1 MLGKET
7 PMKINRKF
15 FLEKLKEEELTQTG
29 LSEITGISPMTF
41 TRLIKHG
48 GNCRKSTA
56 VLIAEALD
64 VELSEL
70 IEKEGEQ

>member
-1 MLGKET
+1 
-7 PMKINRKF
+7 MKINKKF
-15 FLEKLKEEELTQTG
+15 FKEELTQTG